1 MEQII
6 YTIPIDEFTDIIKKC
21 IREEMST
28 SQPLKKEDEL
38 IKIADAVKLLGVSKV
53 TIYKW
58 REKGILPYHRIS
70 SRIYFKRHELIEALK
85 SSSKNRGRKITN

>member
-1 MEQII
+1 MENII
-6 YTIPIDEFTDIIKKC
+6 YTIPLDEFTDIIKKC
-21 IREEMST
+21 IREEMSS
-28 SQPLKKEDEL
+28 SQPQKKDEEL

-70 SRIYFKRHELIEALK
+70 SRIYFKKHELLEALK
-85 SSSKNRGRKITN
+85 MSPRYKSNKN